1 MRCGGGQCGPR
12 DVAASAAATWQ
23 LSQRAA
29 RATQAS
35 PGLAD
40 TTACGLCR
48 RAAAQALGNAAFSA
62 GRMQDAVGHFTDA
75 IALDP
80 SNHVLYSNRSAAQ
93 ARPGPSGGLAAAW
106 RAASASL
113 LALVAVR
120 ACLTAFPRTRLRFP
134 SSLRRLRMLRRHAPP
149 AAGSWLRRLPRSLT
163 PAPCCA
169 ADRGA
174 EARLGE
180 GLLAPGRGDARASQL

>member
-1 MRCGGGQCGPR
+1 MLPARRYGVSSGGLAA
-12 DVAASAAATWQ
+12 VAA
-23 LSQRAA
+23 RGA
-29 RATQAS
+29 RGACVT
-35 PGLAD
+35 GFAD

-48 RAAAQALGNAAFSA
+48 LAAVQALGNAAFSA
-62 GRMQDAVGHFTDA
+62 GRMLDAVGHFTDA

-93 ARPGPSGGLAAAW
+93 ARPGPSGGLAVAW

-113 LALVAVR
+113 LARAAVR
-120 ACLTAFPRTRLRFP
+120 ACLTASPRTRLRFP
-134 SSLRRLRMLRRHAPP
+134 SSLRRLRTLRRRAPP
-149 AAGSWLRRLPRSLT
+149 AAGSQPRRLPRPLT
-163 PAPCCA
+163 RASCCA

-180 GLLAPGRGDARASQL
+180 GLLAPGRGAARASQL